1 MKNQIIYNHKESL
14 SLILNYLQKEKN
26 KNPIFIGIDGRAGS
40 GKTTFVNNIQTMS
53 PSVSVISGDDFY
65 EQIPSSLYKKHSFE
79 YNYQAYFNQS
89 NFIKNILSPIRKSK
103 EISYQKYN
111 WAKKSF
117 SECKIF
123 SPTSVVIFEGVFM
136 CSPLLIHYFDIS
148 IFLKANRDL
157 CLHRLIDRDTSQQW
171 ISEWQD
177 TEDWYFENYK
187 IETFVDILVDVK

>member
-1 MKNQIIYNHKESL
+1 MKNQIIYNYKKSL
-14 SLILNYLQKEKN
+14 SLILDYLQKEKN

-40 GKTTFVNNIQTMS
+40 GKTTFANKIKTIN
-53 PSVSVISGDDFY
+53 PSISVISGDDFY

-79 YNYQAYFNQS
+79 YKYKVYFNQS
-89 NFIKNILSPIRKSK
+89 YFIKNILSPISKSK

-111 WAKKSF
+111 WEKKSF

-136 CSPLLIHYFDIS
+136 CSPELINYFDLS
-148 IFLKANRDL
+148 IFLEANRDL
-157 CLHRLIDRDTSQQW
+157 CLDRLKDRDTPQQW
-171 ISEWQD
+171 MNDWQD

-187 IETFVDILVDVK
+187 IKTFVDILVDVK